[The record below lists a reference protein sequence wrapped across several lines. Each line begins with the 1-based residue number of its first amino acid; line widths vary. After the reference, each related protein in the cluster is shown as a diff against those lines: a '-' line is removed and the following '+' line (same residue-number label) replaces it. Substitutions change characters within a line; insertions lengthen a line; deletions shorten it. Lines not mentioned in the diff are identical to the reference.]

1 LLLDDE
7 LPGLTYLKMLC
18 EQLPELE
25 IVKSFNNPEIFLE
38 EQKYIDY
45 DLCILD
51 IEMPGID
58 GLTVASQLTDKLI
71 IFTTAYREY
80 AADAFDINAVDYLRK
95 PVKPERL
102 KQAIQK
108 AQKQSDKIK
117 IKKNHF
123 QLNTDKGKAILYF
136 DQVNFITT
144 STTDSR
150 DKVAFLNDG
159 SSITIKNISFEK
171 LLDQLPKNDFCRL
184 NKKDVIAIKCVSFFA
199 HDQVT
204 ISIPIDKK
212 ITLNLTENYRSE
224 FVQKMKV

>member
-1 LLLDDE
+1 MLLDDE

>member
-1 LLLDDE
+1 
-7 LPGLTYLKMLC
+7 MLC